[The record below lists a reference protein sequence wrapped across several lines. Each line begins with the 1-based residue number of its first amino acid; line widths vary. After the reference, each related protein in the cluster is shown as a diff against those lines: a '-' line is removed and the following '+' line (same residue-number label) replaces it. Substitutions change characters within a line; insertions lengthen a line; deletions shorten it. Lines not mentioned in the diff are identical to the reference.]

1 MFEINGSGSTPDLV
15 YTNVRTS
22 EQQRFKMRIIF
33 CKKDARHN
41 EIKRDSPYV
50 HLNSVL
56 VKNTFA
62 LFDSYVTKITFLPC
76 AFYLALESLCNL
88 KQFGTTKEDK
98 LLGIHIRCIDQTFLW

>member
-1 MFEINGSGSTPDLV
+1 MLLTLSDQNKSVASFLFEINGSGPTPDLV

-33 CKKDARHN
+33 VKKTPIMKLK
-41 EIKRDSPYV
+41 ETYSPYV

-62 LFDSYVTKITFLPC
+62 LFDSYVTNVTFLPC
-76 AFYLALESLCNL
+76 AFYLALDSYV
-88 KQFGTTKEDK
+88 
-98 LLGIHIRCIDQTFLW
+98 I